1 MSEHILSDVEA
12 DAIANEV
19 GARME
24 EEGMTENKAVASL
37 MDEPLEPGMVA
48 VSDPINQLPPL
59 PQMYGFKDMERM
71 RKERKAQ
78 VIYRLGEF
86 RKQVLLVGA
95 DWYEEKYDMKTGLV
109 RYFLCSPER
118 KAEILEQVRK

>member
-1 MSEHILSDVEA
+1 MSDDSGNNPVE
-12 DAIANEV
+12 NE
-19 GARME
+19 
-24 EEGMTENKAVASL
+24 
-37 MDEPLEPGMVA
+37 
-48 VSDPINQLPPL
+48 IPPL